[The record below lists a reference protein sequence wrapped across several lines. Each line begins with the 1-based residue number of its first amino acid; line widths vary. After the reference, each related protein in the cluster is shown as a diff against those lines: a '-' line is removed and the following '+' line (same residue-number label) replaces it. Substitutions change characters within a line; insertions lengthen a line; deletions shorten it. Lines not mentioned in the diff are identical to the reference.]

1 MKAELKLKTLTPK
14 EVSEAVGEMFDIGG
28 INVRETNIVT
38 NERHVD
44 LLRKA
49 SADLAEAAG
58 MLQNGEPVE
67 VAELSA
73 HYAYSLLGNIIGEE
87 VGEEI
92 LDTVFSKFCLGK

>member
-1 MKAELKLKTLTPK
+1 
-14 EVSEAVGEMFDIGG
+14 
-28 INVRETNIVT
+28 
-38 NERHVD
+38 
-44 LLRKA
+44 
-49 SADLAEAAG
+49 

-73 HYAYSLLGNIIGEE
+73 HYAYEALGKIIGEE

>member
-1 MKAELKLKTLTPK
+1 
-14 EVSEAVGEMFDIGG
+14 MFDLSG

-38 NERHVD
+38 NQRHVH

-49 SADLAEAAG
+49 SVEIDEAINV
-58 MLQNGEPVE
+58 LQSGEPVE

-73 HYAYSLLGNIIGEE
+73 HYAYEALGKIIGEE